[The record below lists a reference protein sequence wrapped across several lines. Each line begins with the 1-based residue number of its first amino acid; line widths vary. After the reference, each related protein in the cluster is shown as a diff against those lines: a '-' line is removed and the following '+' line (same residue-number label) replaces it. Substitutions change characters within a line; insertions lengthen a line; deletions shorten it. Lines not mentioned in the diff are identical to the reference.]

1 MDFYASDA
9 LGGPDAGSADDP
21 TAGGTAGTGRERD
34 SAALPE
40 LMRRDVRLLGE
51 VLGEVISESA
61 GADLLADV
69 ERLRHA
75 VIDARSAAD
84 RGSAEAMAAGDEIMA
99 IDRKSVV

>member
-1 MDFYASDA
+1 MA
-9 LGGPDAGSADDP
+9 GGSADGANRADGVNGP
-21 TAGGTAGTGRERD
+21 GGLGGGSTGRERE

-40 LMRRDVRLLGE
+40 AMRRDVRLLGE

-75 VIDARSAAD
+75 VIAARSAAD
-84 RGSAEAMAAGDEIMA
+84 RGSAQAAAAGDEIMA
-99 IDRKSVV
+99 MVS